1 MTDRKEPPFFN
12 DDSVGAFHYNLP
24 FYDTM
29 ELFIETLTGTCFELR
44 VLPFEAVFSVKAKI
58 QRLEGI
64 PVAQQHLI
72 WNNLELD
79 DEHCLHDY
87 GIAEGCTLKLVL
99 AMRGG
104 PINTRRVTMDDPIK
118 EVTDLMESIK
128 EEGWEKSVANKQVTF
143 VVYRENDQL
152 NFFRV
157 VDRGDGTMTPLSES
171 VSGGSVYNVCAEE
184 EEEEEEEDY
193 DDVECS
199 AATQQ
204 SLENSITMNKMKLL
218 KAKMEDMNLNKKP
231 KKSAKVKPRPPVNPH
246 PGGGSLGP
254 TSTRHRHRLFRSLSK
269 INQPRQSNVQLPPIA
284 DHESM
289 DPFPLSAATAAPFFI
304 PRRPPPSFP
313 SLSCYMLQEE
323 EPWETCPPFA
333 KIRPPP
339 KVSRLDIGS
348 ARLMRDCV
356 YPQLPPLCSRGPP
369 DATFDP
375 AEPSAEAV
383 GLRMLEEATGLMV
396 PAHPGAPFGELFDPL
411 SRDVSG
417 QPEAGH
423 RSLEFGARHQLPLSP
438 SPLSTWTLGTSDT
451 LTSRGDRTQLGT
463 PFHISCPSPSTSTRP
478 LLQASDSTPSG
489 LQPNLQSPA
498 QVKPGS
504 TSSRPSTTTS
514 THQRSL
520 RGVKVESLGKRPEI
534 ISKREARG
542 ITKMAN
548 RAWKDPVG
556 SLNNSELL
564 ASLSARA
571 PDRINIMDGLEG
583 SLGLSLALPPATAS
597 GLGSLGSR
605 LPSIPTSRLH
615 QDDPTRQMSPLHRA
629 AASCMATPPLA
640 SAGGVMTS
648 FGRIGAPT
656 YHLPPVKAPTGS
668 KKRSSKHC
676 FLCGKKT
683 GLATSY
689 ECRCGH
695 NFCCTHRYAE
705 THGCTYDYKGA
716 GRRFLQETNPLIS
729 APKLPKI

>member
-12 DDSVGAFHYNLP
+12 DDSVGAFHYKLP

-44 VLPFEAVFSVKAKI
+44 VLPFEAVISVKAKI

-104 PINTRRVTMDDPIK
+104 PINTRRVTIDDPIK
-118 EVTDLMESIK
+118 EVTDLMESTK
-128 EEGWEKSVANKQVTF
+128 EEGWERSLANKQVTF

-157 VDRGDGTMTPLSES
+157 VDRGDGTLTPLSES
-171 VSGGSVYNVCAEE
+171 MSGGSVYNVCAKEDD
-184 EEEEEEEDY
+184 EEEDE
-193 DDVECS
+193 ECS

-204 SLENSITMNKMKLL
+204 SLENSITMNKVKLL

-231 KKSAKVKPRPPVNPH
+231 KKSAKVKPRPPVSPH
-246 PGGGSLGP
+246 PCGGSLGP
-254 TSTRHRHRLFRSLSK
+254 TSTRHHHRLFRSLSQ
-269 INQPRQSNVQLPPIA
+269 INQPWQSNVQLPPIA

-289 DPFPLSAATAAPFFI
+289 DPFPLSAAATSAHFSI
-304 PRRPPPSFP
+304 PRRPPPAFP
-313 SLSCYMLQEE
+313 SPSCYMLQEE

-348 ARLMRDCV
+348 TRLMRDCV
-356 YPQLPPLCSRGPP
+356 YPQLPPLCIRGPLE
-369 DATFDP
+369 ATFDP
-375 AEPSAEAV
+375 AEPPGEAV
-383 GLRMLEEATGLMV
+383 RLSLLEEAAGLMM
-396 PAHPGAPFGELFDPL
+396 PAQPGAPFGELLDPL
-411 SRDVSG
+411 SLDVST
-417 QPEAGH
+417 QPEGGR
-423 RSLEFGARHQLPLSP
+423 RSFEVGAPHQLPLCP
-438 SPLSTWTLGTSDT
+438 SPLGTWTPGPSDT

-463 PFHISCPSPSTSTRP
+463 PFHIGSPSPSTSTRP
-478 LLQASDSTPSG
+478 LPLAFDSTFSC
-489 LQPNLQSPA
+489 LQPNLQSQSSA

-504 TSSRPSTTTS
+504 TSPPPSTTMS
-514 THQRSL
+514 THQLSI
-520 RGVKVESLGKRPEI
+520 RGVKVESPGKRPEL

-548 RAWKDPVG
+548 QAWKEPVG

-564 ASLSARA
+564 TSLSARA
-571 PDRINIMDGLEG
+571 PDSINSRDGLGE
-583 SLGLSLALPPATAS
+583 SLGLALALPPATAS
-597 GLGSLGSR
+597 GPGSHGSR
-605 LPSIPTSRLH
+605 LPSIPTNRLL
-615 QDDPTRQMSPLHRA
+615 QDDLIRQMSPLRRA
-629 AASCMATPPLA
+629 AASYMATTPLA
-640 SAGGVMTS
+640 SAGLMTP
-648 FGRIGAPT
+648 FGRIGTPT

-668 KKRSSKHC
+668 RKKSSKHC

-683 GLATSY
+683 GLASSY

-705 THGCTYDYKGA
+705 THDCTYDYKGA

>member
-12 DDSVGAFHYNLP
+12 DDSVGAFHYKLP

-44 VLPFEAVFSVKAKI
+44 VLPFEAVISVKAKI

-118 EVTDLMESIK
+118 EVTDLMESTQ
-128 EEGWEKSVANKQVTF
+128 EGWEKNVANKQVTF

-157 VDRGDGTMTPLSES
+157 VDRGDGTLTPLSES
-171 VSGGSVYNVCAEE
+171 LSGGSVYNVCAEE
-184 EEEEEEEDY
+184 EEEEEEEG
-193 DDVECS
+193 ECS
-199 AATQQ
+199 PATQQ

-218 KAKMEDMNLNKKP
+218 KAKMEDINLNKKP

-246 PGGGSLGP
+246 PCGGSPGP
-254 TSTRHRHRLFRSLSK
+254 TSTRHHHRLFRSLSK
-269 INQPRQSNVQLPPIA
+269 INQPWQSNIQLPPIA

-289 DPFPLSAATAAPFFI
+289 DPFPLSAATSAPFFI

-348 ARLMRDCV
+348 TRLMRDCV
-356 YPQLPPLCSRGPP
+356 YPQLPPLCIRGQPE
-369 DATFDP
+369 ATFDP
-375 AEPSAEAV
+375 AEPSGEAV
-383 GLRMLEEATGLMV
+383 GLSLLEEATGLMV
-396 PAHPGAPFGELFDPL
+396 PAQPGAPFGELFDPL
-411 SRDVSG
+411 SLDVST
-417 QPEAGH
+417 QPEGSC
-423 RSLEFGARHQLPLSP
+423 RSLSP
-438 SPLSTWTLGTSDT
+438 SPLSTWTSDT
-451 LTSRGDRTQLGT
+451 LTSTGDRTQLGT
-463 PFHISCPSPSTSTRP
+463 PFHISCPSPLPVSPPPSTSTRP
-478 LLQASDSTPSG
+478 LPQPFDSTLSG
-489 LQPNLQSPA
+489 LQPNLQSQYSA

-504 TSSRPSTTTS
+504 TSSHPSTTMS
-514 THQRSL
+514 THQLSL
-520 RGVKVESLGKRPEI
+520 RGVKVESLGKKPEL

-548 RAWKDPVG
+548 QVWKEPVG

-571 PDRINIMDGLEG
+571 PDSINARDGLEE
-583 SLGLSLALPPATAS
+583 SLGLALPPATAS
-597 GLGSLGSR
+597 GPGSLGSR
-605 LPSIPTSRLH
+605 LPSIPTSRLR
-615 QDDPTRQMSPLHRA
+615 QDDLIRQMSPLHRA
-629 AASCMATPPLA
+629 AASYMATPPLA

-648 FGRIGAPT
+648 FGRIGTPT
-656 YHLPPVKAPTGS
+656 YHLPPVKAPAGS
-668 KKRSSKHC
+668 KKKSSKHC

-689 ECRCGH
+689 ECRCAH

-705 THGCTYDYKGA
+705 THDCTYDYKGA
-716 GRRFLQETNPLIS
+716 GRRFLHETNPLIS

>member
-64 PVAQQHLI
+64 AVAQQHLI

-157 VDRGDGTMTPLSES
+157 VDRGDGTLTPLSES

-313 SLSCYMLQEE
+313 SLSCYMLQ
-323 EPWETCPPFA
+323 
-333 KIRPPP
+333 
-339 KVSRLDIGS
+339 
-348 ARLMRDCV
+348 
-356 YPQLPPLCSRGPP
+356 
-369 DATFDP
+369 
-375 AEPSAEAV
+375 
-383 GLRMLEEATGLMV
+383 
-396 PAHPGAPFGELFDPL
+396 
-411 SRDVSG
+411 
-417 QPEAGH
+417 
-423 RSLEFGARHQLPLSP
+423 
-438 SPLSTWTLGTSDT
+438 
-451 LTSRGDRTQLGT
+451 
-463 PFHISCPSPSTSTRP
+463 
-478 LLQASDSTPSG
+478 
-489 LQPNLQSPA
+489 
-498 QVKPGS
+498 
-504 TSSRPSTTTS
+504 
-514 THQRSL
+514 
-520 RGVKVESLGKRPEI
+520 
-534 ISKREARG
+534 
-542 ITKMAN
+542 
-548 RAWKDPVG
+548 
-556 SLNNSELL
+556 
-564 ASLSARA
+564 
-571 PDRINIMDGLEG
+571 
-583 SLGLSLALPPATAS
+583 
-597 GLGSLGSR
+597 
-605 LPSIPTSRLH
+605 
-615 QDDPTRQMSPLHRA
+615 
-629 AASCMATPPLA
+629 
-640 SAGGVMTS
+640 
-648 FGRIGAPT
+648 
-656 YHLPPVKAPTGS
+656 
-668 KKRSSKHC
+668 
-676 FLCGKKT
+676 
-683 GLATSY
+683 
-689 ECRCGH
+689 
-695 NFCCTHRYAE
+695 
-705 THGCTYDYKGA
+705 
-716 GRRFLQETNPLIS
+716 
-729 APKLPKI
+729 